1 MNQPWKRWLPKVA
14 WGAVDAL
21 AVTWVLWLR
30 WLAWPV
36 GQSDPVSRGL
46 QDIPA
51 SAWQWGGPGDFVLHG
66 PDAGNWAANAQAW
79 IQGAPLDPNR
89 LPVYTALTA
98 LLAPGGDVVWGGHLV
113 NHGAGALACVAL
125 YWLGVQTSGRGA
137 ALGAAVWM
145 AVFPSLVES
154 QALYGVDPVFGA
166 VFLAT
171 VASAWWA
178 TKGHALRAIAPGIL
192 MGLLVGTHFLGLAF
206 PVVLA
211 IGMLQAKGD
220 WKRRILPALGALL
233 LSVVV
238 LKLLLSPYESL
249 GLSHILAVYSEGVA
263 NPTSSASVIEPLSQR
278 LLTAPMLAVQ
288 RGLAPFRDSGLPW
301 WSLVLMLWAG
311 VVGWGL
317 PGGDKSP
324 WDWRAGLWL
333 LVLCG
338 PLILLEATRA
348 PERYRDFLRPLVIL
362 LVMRGLASPA
372 AAIEQ
377 ALRKKLPKWPLGVLP
392 LVLCAGVAWL
402 TLQGFVNRWPPKMPI
417 ENALHTRATGLA
429 IAELSLAEPGVQSV
443 VNTQQVVGFYARV
456 DSCPS
461 NYCSPDPSSLAACK
475 SLVLGQCAGDP
486 IAVVVELQ
494 NGGPWDQSPNRV
506 FDAWVEEHHSPV
518 QRISGFEA
526 GRESTIYLLSRVEIA
541 AVP

>member
-1 MNQPWKRWLPKVA
+1 
-14 WGAVDAL
+14 
-21 AVTWVLWLR
+21 
-30 WLAWPV
+30 
-36 GQSDPVSRGL
+36 
-46 QDIPA
+46 
-51 SAWQWGGPGDFVLHG
+51 
-66 PDAGNWAANAQAW
+66 
-79 IQGAPLDPNR
+79 
-89 LPVYTALTA
+89 
-98 LLAPGGDVVWGGHLV
+98 
-113 NHGAGALACVAL
+113 
-125 YWLGVQTSGRGA
+125 
-137 ALGAAVWM
+137 
-145 AVFPSLVES
+145 
-154 QALYGVDPVFGA
+154 
-166 VFLAT
+166 
-171 VASAWWA
+171 
-178 TKGHALRAIAPGIL
+178 
-192 MGLLVGTHFLGLAF
+192 
-206 PVVLA
+206 
-211 IGMLQAKGD
+211 
-220 WKRRILPALGALL
+220 
-233 LSVVV
+233 VV